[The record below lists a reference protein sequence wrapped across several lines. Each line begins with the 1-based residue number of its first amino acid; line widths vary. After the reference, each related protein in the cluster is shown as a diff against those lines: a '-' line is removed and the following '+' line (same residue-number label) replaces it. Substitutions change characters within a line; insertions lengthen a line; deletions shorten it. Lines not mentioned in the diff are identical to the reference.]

1 MTKISG
7 FLSDGSLDM
16 RNIVDTISGGIRDGT
31 QLRFLN
37 LPFVGDSHI
46 YLSIPELTT
55 EENRQLNL
63 AVTRLRRFG
72 LAGRERGLHLLV
84 DAEYTYMNK
93 GISAFALALM
103 VAFNTVRCK
112 TL

>member
-1 MTKISG
+1 MTHLSL
-7 FLSDGSLDM
+7 FLSL
-16 RNIVDTISGGIRDGT
+16 
-31 QLRFLN
+31 
-37 LPFVGDSHI
+37 
-46 YLSIPELTT
+46 PELTS
-55 EENRQLNL
+55 EENAQLQL
-63 AVTRLRRFG
+63 AVARMRRFG

-84 DAEYTYMNK
+84 DAEYTYMNR